1 MTSVRNMFLMWA
13 LFHLQ
18 SANIKRWWPNG
29 YGNQTLYDLYF
40 IFTTADGEV
49 TSQRR
54 RIGFRTIELVQDPVS
69 ADPKQGEVE
78 NEAAGIHSARM

>member
-1 MTSVRNMFLMWA
+1 MHIHTLTSVHGMPAAFSMHVSA
-13 LFHLQ
+13 PLQ
-18 SANIKRWWPNG
+18 SAGVKRWWPNG

-40 IFTTADGEV
+40 VFTTADGEV

-69 ADPKQGEVE
+69 ADPKQGQ
-78 NEAAGIHSARM
+78 